1 MAASDNLGQQ
11 WAAPNPISGWV
22 EGDRGL
28 PHAVIDEDVAYERGD
43 EPHRMIGLVQ
53 PSDGGRWRA
62 DLYRPHDFDS
72 YGGSWAEGKLA
83 IMHDE
88 VNDRL
93 STRVTPNED
102 FRTEKRAKMAVAAM
116 ANRRNE
122 GRNWKTGRGINT
134 DKGMGYGGRPY

>member
-11 WAAPNPISGWV
+11 WAAPNPVSGWV

-28 PHAVIDEDVAYERGD
+28 PHAVIDEDVAYERGAA
-43 EPHRMIGLVQ
+43 PYRMIGLVQ
-53 PSDGGRWRA
+53 PSPMGGDRWQA
-62 DLYRPHDFDS
+62 ELYRPHDYSTDHS
-72 YGGSWAEGKLA
+72 WGSGVLEQ
-83 IMHDE
+83 MHDK
-88 VNDRL
+88 VNERL
-93 STRVTPNED
+93 FINTPNED

-134 DKGMGYGGRPY
+134 DKGPGYGGRPY